1 MTTFVG
7 SGSLGNV
14 NGVGTAASFHYINGF
29 GLSPDESY
37 VLIADMLSQ
46 NIRKAIVS
54 TGAVTHFCGSS
65 LAGYVEGPCA
75 TARFYNIY
83 GIEISPDGAY
93 ALAADRISQRLR
105 KLTIS
110 TMQVSTLV
118 GSGTPGS
125 ADGVGTAAQ
134 LCYLSGSKISHDGTF
149 ALIANRGGHNV
160 KKVIISTGVVT
171 TLAGSKAQTPGATD
185 GTGQAARFDNPTKVA
200 FSPDDSFALVPEFG
214 NHKVRKIII
223 STGVVTTFAGS
234 GATPGHAD
242 GVGTNA
248 ILHKAIGVDISSDGS
263 FAVIS
268 CDASVRKIIIS
279 TGVVTTVAGG
289 ATAGFADGAGASA
302 KMENVW
308 DLALTSDDMWAF
320 LADSANA
327 RIRKVSSKRH
337 MPPEHNS
344 HSHLPFCTPTSFF
357 THL

>member
-1 MTTFVG
+1 M
-7 SGSLGNV
+7 LG
-14 NGVGTAASFHYINGF
+14 
-29 GLSPDESY
+29 
-37 VLIADMLSQ
+37 Q
-46 NIRKAIVS
+46 KIRKAIVS
-54 TGAVTHFCGSS
+54 TGAVTDFCG
-65 LAGYVEGPCA
+65 AGATGFLNGACA
-75 TARFYNIY
+75 TAKFNNIY
-83 GIEISPDGAY
+83 GVKISPDGAY
-93 ALAADRISQRLR
+93 ALAADRLNHRLR
-105 KLTIS
+105 KITFS
-110 TMQVSTLV
+110 TMMVSTFV

-248 ILHKAIGVDISSDGS
+248 ILDSPISVDISSDGE
-263 FAVIS
+263 FAVVACI
-268 CDASVRKIIIS
+268 ASVRRIVIS

-320 LADSANA
+320 LADSSNR

-337 MPPEHNS
+337 ATQTQLTLATSFLHPLH
-344 HSHLPFCTPTSFF
+344 FCTHFMFHPPMKRTTNIVSA
-357 THL
+357 TAIL